1 VLGSLSVFSGVSS
14 LFRKDAEGPGDCW
27 SGVVIADEVGRIGDK
42 GSGATT
48 IVDSETVLEACL
60 EDLQTL
66 GLFSS
71 TAKVSGFL

>member
-1 VLGSLSVFSGVSS
+1 MLGSLSVFSGVSS

-27 SGVVIADEVGRIGDK
+27 SSVAIADKVDRRDK
-42 GSGATT
+42 GSGCTT
-48 IVDSETVLEACL
+48 IVDSETVLEASL

-71 TAKVSGFL
+71 NAKVSGFL

>member
-1 VLGSLSVFSGVSS
+1 MFSGVSS
-14 LFRKDAEGPGDCW
+14 HFRKDAEGPGDCW
-27 SGVVIADEVGRIGDK
+27 SGVIITDAVDRIGDK
-42 GSGATT
+42 GPGVTT
-48 IVDSETVLEACL
+48 IVDSETVLEASL